1 MNKTKFKAYILAA
14 ENLGGPYS
22 TGYQRGLR
30 RHYHGE
36 KYGNPGEHEKWLALD
51 GERGDGYR
59 DGFEGK
65 PPSGTHGGVGNGNAL
80 DGDEPKESGFSGRCL
95 TEEKAAW
102 VKAAQKAGYKNLN
115 AFLVAAANRTALEVL
130 ESD

>member
-1 MNKTKFKAYILAA
+1 MNQQKFKAYMEAA
-14 ENLGGPYS
+14 QDLGDPYS

-36 KYGNPGEHEKWLALD
+36 KYGDPGEHEKWIALD

-65 PPSGTHGGVGNGNAL
+65 PPAGMHSGIGNQNAL
-80 DGDEPKESGFSGRCL
+80 AGDKPKESSFTGRCL

-115 AFLVAAANRTALEVL
+115 AFLVAAANRMALDVL
-130 ESD
+130 E